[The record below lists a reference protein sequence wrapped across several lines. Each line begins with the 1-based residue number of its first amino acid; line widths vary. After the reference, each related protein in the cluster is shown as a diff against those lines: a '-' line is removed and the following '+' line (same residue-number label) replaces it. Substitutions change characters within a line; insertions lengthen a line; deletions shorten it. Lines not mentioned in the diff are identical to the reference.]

1 MRGTI
6 AAKERSTSQASA
18 ASRYFIPIPS
28 LNNSNFSNLFNS
40 WISYLRMKPKGEK
53 VR

>member
-6 AAKERSTSQASA
+6 AAREWSTSQASVVG
-18 ASRYFIPIPS
+18 RYFIRIPS

-53 VR
+53 IR